1 MRFTQDEQDKI
12 QTFIEDFFSGKMYDE
27 EKSPQMINDILEK
40 IMEIVYGFKKSC
52 KYILDCFLSQR
63 VGAGF
68 TNFTSCYYDKN
79 VDNIYHFY
87 YPKDKMAG
95 GSQKPLIFAL
105 ISIFA
110 ISYANN

>member
-1 MRFTQDEQDKI
+1 MRLTPEEQDKI
-12 QTFIEDFFSGKMYDE
+12 QIAIDDFFSGKMYEE

-40 IMEIVYGFKKSC
+40 VMEIMMTFKKSC
-52 KYILDCFLSQR
+52 KYILDCVLSQR
-63 VGAGF
+63 VGAGM

-87 YPKDKMAG
+87 YPKDKMASG
-95 GSQKPLIFAL
+95 KEKPLIFAL

-110 ISYANN
+110 LSYSV